1 MIFQYPHV
9 TDMSHNRLSTT
20 ETEIAFEPNAGATAL
35 QELPMN
41 DGPEGFDHTDPDEC
55 ELFRLATHI
64 VQYDEP
70 LTEILVKIALR
81 KAELSEAG

>member
-1 MIFQYPHV
+1 MP
-9 TDMSHNRLSTT
+9 HNRLSTISPPT
-20 ETEIAFEPNAGATAL
+20 DSEATTAEFEELSLNGGA
-35 QELPMN
+35 
-41 DGPEGFDHTDPDEC
+41 EGQDHTDPDEC

-64 VQYDEP
+64 VQYDEA